1 MPGCPQRS
9 SKLKKKPPDL
19 RLLPNRKVFKN
30 DVGEDGGG
38 LKKIL
43 GNFTC
48 RTLGEDESILKRA
61 YIFFNIFQMGC

>member
-1 MPGCPQRS
+1 MFVSHQEALWWLGLC
-9 SKLKKKPPDL
+9 LGAL
-19 RLLPNRKVFKN
+19 R

-38 LKKIL
+38 LKNIFVM
-43 GNFTC
+43 FTC